1 MDSFTHLQDILGQ
14 LPFLKAY
21 SHLLLCFP
29 AEAHQSAD
37 EFEKWHQSFLS
48 SFKTA
53 AQQLAEAVPWLAGK
67 VIDDS
72 GIFKVLPCSLWENP
86 NSIVRFKD
94 CRHSAPSYQ
103 EIVAARGAIR
113 LLDGSE
119 LAPRSAFPES
129 YPDCDR
135 DPAPVLALQV
145 NLVEGGI
152 LVDCAAQ
159 HNILDMM
166 GLEQCLVLLA
176 TAMNDTELPTHAVEQ
191 ANRDRRSVIS
201 LLPPDEPL
209 LDHSQFKRTVS
220 PPSIQE
226 DSDLYS
232 WKYYRFSQA
241 RLMELKE
248 RAAINVSGPGSYIS
262 TDDALSA
269 FCWKSITAARLKH
282 TAGTI
287 AKTGTRFVRAVNA
300 RPALGVP
307 REYMG
312 DLVVLAVSH
321 FIADELVQAPLSQVA
336 ATMRSDL
343 QAVNHED
350 YIRSFATFLATEPD
364 RSSISYGG
372 NFNPKADIGSSSWA
386 QVKLYR
392 IKFGFLGKPTLVRR
406 PNFGPLKS
414 DIYFMPQTEDG
425 DIDALLCMSEDDF
438 AALNASPE
446 WRYFADY
453 IG

>member
-29 AEAHQSAD
+29 AETHQSAD
-37 EFEKWHQSFLS
+37 NFEEWHQSFIS
-48 SFKTA
+48 SFKSA
-53 AQQLAEAVPWLAGK
+53 AHQLAEEVPWLAGK
-67 VIDDS
+67 VIDDD
-72 GIFKVLPCSLWENP
+72 GVFKVLPCSLWEYP

-113 LLDGSE
+113 VLDGSK
-119 LAPRSAFPES
+119 LAPRPAFPES
-129 YPDCDR
+129 YPDSDT

-176 TAMNDTELPTHAVEQ
+176 TAMNGKELPTHAVEQ
-191 ANRDRRSVIS
+191 ANRDRRSIIS
-201 LLPPDEPL
+201 LLRPDEPL
-209 LDHSQFKRTVS
+209 LDHSQFKRTIS
-220 PPSIQE
+220 PLSVQE
-226 DSDLYS
+226 DPDLYS
-232 WKYYRFSQA
+232 WKYYRFSRA
-241 RLMELKE
+241 RLTELKE
-248 RAAINVSGPGSYIS
+248 RAVIKVSCPGSYIS

-269 FCWKSITAARLKH
+269 FCWKEITAARLKH
-282 TAGTI
+282 TTGTI
-287 AKTGTRFVRAVNA
+287 AKTRTRFVRAVNA

-307 REYMG
+307 KEYMG
-312 DLVVLAVSH
+312 DLVVLAVSQ
-321 FIADELVQAPLSQVA
+321 FIANELVQAPLSQVA

-343 QAVNHED
+343 KAVNHED
-350 YIRSFATFLATEPD
+350 YIRSFATFLATELD

-372 NFNPKADIGSSSWA
+372 NFNPKVDIGSSSWA
-386 QVKLYR
+386 QVKLYG
-392 IKFGFLGKPTLVRR
+392 IKFGLLGKPTLVRR

-438 AALNASPE
+438 ASLKASPE
-446 WRYFADY
+446 WTYFADY